1 MRRLFLSFVL
11 STLAAAAPAQMLP
24 AQFDHDR
31 IHLVVHAPDGA
42 PFKAYVDSGGLDNV
56 VAPAV
61 VRRLKLASA
70 GRTDVDDIHEEL
82 VAYPAFLARAGV
94 PAPLDD
100 PLFHGRL
107 VLQRAPVADSDLFL
121 GGPWLAGRIWQI
133 DYVRHELYLDAQ
145 WRPSARDHALPMGF
159 KTDDA
164 GRRIVQLPRIVVT
177 VDGQPLDMLLDTG
190 AMAQLTADSAPAF
203 GVAPGT
209 VVGAGFIMT
218 SVFDRWRARHPD
230 WRVIERG
237 ELIQGMTVPMIE
249 VPKVTLAGFTVGPVW
264 FIRRGDANFTQG
276 MSLAMDKP
284 IVGAFGGS
292 GLHWFHLVLDYP
304 HAVAWI
310 RPAS

>member
-1 MRRLFLSFVL
+1 MHRLFPSLVL
-11 STLAAAAPAQMLP
+11 SALAATASAQRLP

-31 IHLVVHAPDGA
+31 IHLVVRAPDGA
-42 PFKAYVDSGGLDNV
+42 PIKAYVDSGGIDNV
-56 VAPAV
+56 VAPPV
-61 VRRLKLASA
+61 VERLKLASA
-70 GRTDVDDIHEEL
+70 GRVDVEDVHEEL
-82 VAYPAFLARAGV
+82 VAYPGFLARAGV

-100 PLFHGRL
+100 PLYHGHL
-107 VLQRAPVADSDLFL
+107 VLQPAPVADSDLFL
-121 GGPWLAGRIWQI
+121 GGPWLAGRTWLI
-133 DYVRHELYLDAQ
+133 DYVRHELTLDPY

-159 KTDDA
+159 KTNDA
-164 GRRIVQLPRIVVT
+164 GMRIVQLPRIVVT

-190 AMAQLTADSAPAF
+190 AMAQLTADAAPAF

-218 SVFDRWRARHPD
+218 SVFERWRAQHPD
-230 WRVIERG
+230 WRVIEHG
-237 ELIQGMTVPMIE
+237 ELIQGRTVPMIE
-249 VPKVTLAGFTVGPVW
+249 VPKVTVAGLTVGPVW

-304 HAVAWI
+304 HAMAWI